1 VLIALANS
9 QSIVIA
15 SRKYVLYA
23 RDDEKGN
30 CDGRHPQSAGLA
42 EDGSID
48 VDFAGGRL
56 KTPDGQLV
64 SWRVFPIRYCVQ
76 PGHTYLMRLTEY
88 PGGIYHDIDK
98 EWDVTTGKVV
108 ADRPDDLARAEKG
121 RSKLSGRSLPMS
133 SRILNPHFPEF
144 CSVSSRLQCV
154 SCEPVLPFG
163 SFAVQRFCFPNSLR
177 PPSVIW
183 RNRKKKPRP
192 RVSHTSRNPRNFC
205 ERGDATLRCP
215 TTSVRKRKSRSPQL
229 RLLDSLGSPLS

>member
-76 PGHTYLMRLTEY
+76 PRTHLLDAAHR
-88 PGGIYHDIDK
+88 
-98 EWDVTTGKVV
+98 V
-108 ADRPDDLARAEKG
+108 
-121 RSKLSGRSLPMS
+121 SGRDL
-133 SRILNPHFPEF
+133 SRH
-144 CSVSSRLQCV
+144 R
-154 SCEPVLPFG
+154 
-163 SFAVQRFCFPNSLR
+163 
-177 PPSVIW
+177 
-183 RNRKKKPRP
+183 
-192 RVSHTSRNPRNFC
+192 
-205 ERGDATLRCP
+205 
-215 TTSVRKRKSRSPQL
+215 
-229 RLLDSLGSPLS
+229 

>member
-64 SWRVFPIRYCVQ
+64 SWRVSPIRYCVP
-76 PGHTYLMRLTEY
+76 PGHAYLMELTEH
-88 PGGIYHDIDK
+88 PDWETIRGFDIPPIRD
-98 EWDVTTGKVV
+98 GM
-108 ADRPDDLARAEKG
+108 LAA
-121 RSKLSGRSLPMS
+121 
-133 SRILNPHFPEF
+133 
-144 CSVSSRLQCV
+144 
-154 SCEPVLPFG
+154 
-163 SFAVQRFCFPNSLR
+163 PN
-177 PPSVIW
+177 
-183 RNRKKKPRP
+183 
-192 RVSHTSRNPRNFC
+192 TSRRRPK
-205 ERGDATLRCP
+205 A
-215 TTSVRKRKSRSPQL
+215 RSSYSPGRQIL
-229 RLLDSLGSPLS
+229 RLPLD